1 MTDERP
7 RPATDKRTAD
17 KRTAALDAAIHLV
30 GTEGLRALTHRRV
43 DAIAGVPAGST
54 SNYFRTRQALVEG
67 VLDRLLEQDRVQLA
81 AIGSA
86 MPGDACELEDLMHG
100 YVMFVTGDDLVRT
113 RARFAMFVEAMATPD
128 LRAGVETRRSE
139 LRGWIG
145 TVLAGLDVDDSV
157 TAARVLIDYLDGLIL
172 HRCTSHDDG
181 PDPRDGVARMVRM
194 LLPTAG

>member
-1 MTDERP
+1 MTDKRP
-7 RPATDKRTAD
+7 RSATDKRTAV
-17 KRTAALDAAIHLV
+17 LDAAIHLV

-54 SNYFRTRQALVEG
+54 SNYFRTRHALVEG

-81 AIGSA
+81 AIGA
-86 MPGDACELEDLMHG
+86 ALPGDARELEDLMHG

-113 RARFAMFVEAMATPD
+113 RARFAMFVEAMATPE

-145 TVLAGLDVDDSV
+145 TVLVGLGVDDSA

-181 PDPRDGVARMVRM
+181 PDPRDGVSRMVRM
-194 LLPTAG
+194 LLSTAG